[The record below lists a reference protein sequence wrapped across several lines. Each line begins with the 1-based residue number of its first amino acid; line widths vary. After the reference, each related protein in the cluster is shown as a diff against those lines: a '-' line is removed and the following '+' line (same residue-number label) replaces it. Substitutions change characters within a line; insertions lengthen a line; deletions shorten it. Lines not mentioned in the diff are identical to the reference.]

1 MCAPENLYIP
11 IATNLLNYPAR
22 NVFAPETTPTRKFR
36 RDNSDETIRPIHP
49 TFRRYGTF
57 LTQ

>member
-22 NVFAPETTPTRKFR
+22 NVFAPEKLRRESSDETTPTRRSALFTPPFA
-36 RDNSDETIRPIHP
+36 DMAPS
-49 TFRRYGTF
+49 
-57 LTQ
+57 